1 MSEANEKDTGEEQ
14 VEDVELQ
21 PETSTTA
28 AAKEEEEEGGG
39 VSMGK
44 IHVTDAQ
51 VGGHFFS
58 FQKRHVSIYKQTNK
72 QTHKHSLDVVFF
84 SF

>member
-28 AAKEEEEEGGG
+28 AAAKEEEGGG

-51 VGGHFFS
+51 VGGQFFFS
-58 FQKRHVSIYKQTNK
+58 FQKRHVSICKHTNK
-72 QTHKHSLDVVFF
+72 YSLDFCWKC
-84 SF
+84 

>member
-39 VSMGK
+39 GVSMGK

-51 VGGHFFS
+51 VGGHFFF
-58 FQKRHVSIYKQTNK
+58 FQNRHVSIYKQTK
-72 QTHKHSLDVVFF
+72 KHSLKLDFCWKC
-84 SF
+84 

>member
-28 AAKEEEEEGGG
+28 AAAKEEEGGG

-51 VGGHFFS
+51 VGGQFFFS
-58 FQKRHVSIYKQTNK
+58 FKNDMFLYTNK
-72 QTHKHSLDVVFF
+72 HTNTHSLDFCWKC
-84 SF
+84 

>member
-39 VSMGK
+39 GVSMGK

-51 VGGHFFS
+51 VGGQFFFS
-58 FQKRHVSIYKQTNK
+58 FQKRHVSICKHTNK
-72 QTHKHSLDVVFF
+72 YSLDFCWKC
-84 SF
+84 